1 MILILFRNLVIQYY
15 YFQQIKQVY
24 LPESSFFCIFLPS
37 PHTSKYIEIVLVRF
51 DKRSFI
57 DKQRIHQEISKIV
70 RSFPLKTTLRSR
82 ATVYR
87 EKGWSL
93 MGKTSKDDAEE
104 EIRVVRTCPTFL
116 RERGNNV
123 YYCVYFVYSVEK
135 KQRAIR
141 PTKKDQGKPFLLNL
155 ITEFIN
161 F

>member
-1 MILILFRNLVIQYY
+1 MILILFRNLVIRYY
-15 YFQQIKQVY
+15 YFQQIEQVFLSSRKFFFLY
-24 LPESSFFCIFLPS
+24 FSSFA
-37 PHTSKYIEIVLVRF
+37 TYSKYIEIVLVRF

-57 DKQRIHQEISKIV
+57 DKQRIHQKISKSV

-116 RERGNNV
+116 RERGNDV
-123 YYCVYFVYSVEK
+123 YYCIFCVFGREK
-135 KQRAIR
+135 
-141 PTKKDQGKPFLLNL
+141 T
-155 ITEFIN
+155 TSH
-161 F
+161 